1 MLTLLSIT
9 IWEEMLMKNLKRV
22 IISVLSFSI
31 LVFGMNVNIKVEA
44 QEKSYS
50 WTENVT
56 IIKET
61 EDLLIY
67 IIEENDK
74 SYKYYEEIGENSV
87 LTSKFL
93 IQGDEE
99 LLIEK
104 YESVF
109 NLSENTLEYQ
119 IDDKIQSFNKS
130 TIINLSDSN
139 QSIIEVKSSTN
150 QPRMATAST
159 KSKWVKTSS
168 IAGMGYYQTS
178 NGGGYARYSTMEKK
192 VPKYNST
199 FNNYTKKVD
208 SLISIERGTLISA
221 IGLGGIS
228 SAIQAFSGKKMSLAT
243 VKKFA
248 SLTLKNV
255 IGIGT
260 AYNIIDYV
268 RTYDQANKI
277 WNSIPG
283 NYYYWKKV

>member
-1 MLTLLSIT
+1 
-9 IWEEMLMKNLKRV
+9 MKNLKLV

-31 LVFGMNVNIKVEA
+31 LVSGMNVNTKVEA

-50 WTENVT
+50 WEENAT

-93 IQGDEE
+93 VQGDEE
-99 LLIEK
+99 LLVEK

-109 NLSENTLEYQ
+109 NLSTDDTLEYL
-119 IDDKIQSFNKS
+119 IDDKIKSFKES

-139 QSIIEVKSSTN
+139 QNIIEVKSNTT

-168 IAGMGYYQTS
+168 IAGMAYYQTS

-208 SLISIERGTLISA
+208 SLISIERGTLVSA

-243 VKKFA
+243 VKKFV

-268 RTYDQANKI
+268 TTYDQANKI
-277 WNSIPG
+277 WSNIPG
-283 NYYYWKKV
+283 SYYYWKRV